1 LKKTETPENPA
12 NELGQPLENSENSG
26 IGANEPV
33 SDNVEKSPDISA
45 PAVSDETEQ
54 SDGAIAGAASVETRE
69 TEKTENQSEIVP
81 TSDAEPAVEEAKK
94 KPHKDKVAP
103 SKLLSKKQWQ
113 IVALSFIVLFIFFI
127 YLFFFPFVSGGER
140 ILYEIKPG
148 TPYSVVISDLTN
160 KGIIKSPALAK
171 IAGFLLGADKK
182 LKSGAYEIPKE
193 ISYTSLMMMLISNDR
208 IKPKELGL
216 YRGITIK
223 AVGNIVQQIKLPAAE
238 KFRKLLFD
246 SVYAAS
252 YGIEGKN
259 FEGYLLPVPYKV
271 LSTDTP
277 ENIIDSLFKLQAAL
291 FTKQVMDDIEKQGMT
306 KHQIL
311 TLASII
317 DREAKYFDEM
327 PRISGV
333 YHNRLK
339 KKMKLQA
346 DPTVQY
352 ALDEPRSRITAEDLK
367 VESPYNTYKYAGLP
381 PGPIGNPSKE
391 AILAA
396 IYPEQN
402 EYLFFVSNT
411 KGRHIFTKT
420 YEEHKFYAKRYREWL
435 DSLKISR

>member
-1 LKKTETPENPA
+1 
-12 NELGQPLENSENSG
+12 
-26 IGANEPV
+26 
-33 SDNVEKSPDISA
+33 
-45 PAVSDETEQ
+45 
-54 SDGAIAGAASVETRE
+54 
-69 TEKTENQSEIVP
+69 
-81 TSDAEPAVEEAKK
+81 
-94 KPHKDKVAP
+94 
-103 SKLLSKKQWQ
+103 
-113 IVALSFIVLFIFFI
+113 
-127 YLFFFPFVSGGER
+127 
-140 ILYEIKPG
+140 
-148 TPYSVVISDLTN
+148 
-160 KGIIKSPALAK
+160 
-171 IAGFLLGADKK
+171 
-182 LKSGAYEIPKE
+182 
-193 ISYTSLMMMLISNDR
+193 
-208 IKPKELGL
+208 
-216 YRGITIK
+216 
-223 AVGNIVQQIKLPAAE
+223 
-238 KFRKLLFD
+238 
-246 SVYAAS
+246 
-252 YGIEGKN
+252 
-259 FEGYLLPVPYKV
+259 
-271 LSTDTP
+271 
-277 ENIIDSLFKLQAAL
+277 
-291 FTKQVMDDIEKQGMT
+291 MDDIEKQGMT